1 VIIAKRGYR
10 HISGNKEYPQ
20 NLQGSFM
27 YSTGWWIFHMA
38 PRVDIGQHS
47 DFLVKIYMFITQL
60 SFNDRARK
68 ILPESHIQEPSE
80 VPWLNGA
87 NFDIISPY

>member
-1 VIIAKRGYR
+1 
-10 HISGNKEYPQ
+10 
-20 NLQGSFM
+20 
-27 YSTGWWIFHMA
+27 MA

-68 ILPESHIQEPSE
+68 ILPRVIYKSH
-80 VPWLNGA
+80 LRFHG
-87 NFDIISPY
+87 